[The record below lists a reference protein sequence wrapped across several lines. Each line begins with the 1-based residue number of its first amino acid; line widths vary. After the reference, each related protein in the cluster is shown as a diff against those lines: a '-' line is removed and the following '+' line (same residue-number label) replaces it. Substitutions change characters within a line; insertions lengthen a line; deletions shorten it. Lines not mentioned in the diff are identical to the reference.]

1 MGKFNENVES
11 AHIYYCIG
19 RAWWNK
25 GIVSEAFYAVIKYLI
40 EEVGVNRIE
49 ARHDT
54 RNIYSGKVM
63 EKCGLKFEGIL
74 REAGK
79 NNIGICDEAWYG
91 LLRKDYF

>member
-1 MGKFNENVES
+1 
-11 AHIYYCIG
+11 
-19 RAWWNK
+19 
-25 GIVSEAFYAVIKYLI
+25 
-40 EEVGVNRIE
+40 
-49 ARHDT
+49 
-54 RNIYSGKVM
+54 M